1 MACILPKMVFEE
13 ERNMELQELYRLIG
27 LEPEMVMILERTGRE
42 LDLGPISVLLER
54 LTDRETA
61 QEAYEELCSCLSE
74 DEDQIKMLYCQLEC
88 AGRTAAKYREK
99 QISMEIFTDTM
110 KCFSRFLEECRVKN
124 GRMFFDRGWWTW
136 RQISMRIFRI
146 GELEYELL
154 EGNGPSVGIH
164 IPSDAD
170 LSGAAV
176 DDSLR
181 RAGAF
186 LERHYP
192 QYAGG
197 SFTCESW
204 LLSPA
209 LRPLLPESSNIRA
222 FQDRF
227 RIVREHWED
236 LGYMEWLFRVPPNT
250 KAQDLPEQTGLQKRA
265 KRVILDGGRI
275 GAAEGVML

>member
-1 MACILPKMVFEE
+1 
-13 ERNMELQELYRLIG
+13 MELQELYRLIG
-27 LEPEMVMILERTGRE
+27 LEPEMVRSLEQAGRE
-42 LDLGPISVLLER
+42 LDLGQISALLER
-54 LTDRETA
+54 LTDSGRAE
-61 QEAYEELCSCLSE
+61 EAYGQLCKCLSE
-74 DEDQIKMLYCQLEC
+74 DEDHIKMLYCQLEC

-99 QISMEIFTDTM
+99 QISMEIFADTM
-110 KCFSRFLEECRVKN
+110 KCFSRFLGECGVKN
-124 GRMFFDRGWWTW
+124 GRIFFDRGWWTW

-146 GELEYELL
+146 GELEYELS
-154 EGNGPSVGIH
+154 EGSDPSVGIH

-181 RAGAF
+181 QAGAF

-192 QYAGG
+192 RYAGG

-209 LRPLLPESSNIRA
+209 LRPLLPENSNIRA

-227 RIVREHWED
+227 RIVREHRED
-236 LGYMEWLFRVPPNT
+236 MGYMEWLFRVPENT

-265 KRVILDGGRI
+265 KQVILDGGWI
-275 GAAEGVML
+275 GAAEGVLL

>member
-1 MACILPKMVFEE
+1 
-13 ERNMELQELYRLIG
+13 MELQELYRLIG
-27 LEPEMVMILERTGRE
+27 LEPEMVMILERTGSE
-42 LDLGPISVLLER
+42 LDVGPISVLLER
-54 LTDRETA
+54 LTDRDTA

-74 DEDQIKMLYCQLEC
+74 DENHIKMLYCQLEC
-88 AGRTAAKYREK
+88 ARRTAAKYREK
-99 QISMEIFTDTM
+99 QIPMEIFTDTM

-154 EGNGPSVGIH
+154 EGSEPSVGIH

-170 LSGAAV
+170 LSRAAV
-176 DDSLR
+176 DESLR
-181 RAGAF
+181 QAGTF

-192 QYAGG
+192 QYSGG
-197 SFTCESW
+197 SFACESW

-209 LRPLLPESSNIRA
+209 LRPLLPENSNIRA

-227 RIVREHWED
+227 RIIQEHRED
-236 LGYMEWLFRVPPNT
+236 TGYMEWLFRVPSNT

-265 KRVILDGGRI
+265 KQVILDGGLI
-275 GAAEGVML
+275 GAAEGILV